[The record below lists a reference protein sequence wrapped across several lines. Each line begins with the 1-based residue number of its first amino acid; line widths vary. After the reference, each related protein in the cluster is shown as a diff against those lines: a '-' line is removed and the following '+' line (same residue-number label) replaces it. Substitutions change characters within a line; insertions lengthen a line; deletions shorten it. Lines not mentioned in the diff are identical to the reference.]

1 MKIFTFENNKTL
13 REALKKQIKEHIQS
27 SNFLMLKD
35 SIHILTRE
43 TLTAEY
49 LSMQLPK
56 DEIPSLCLEIRRL
69 RDFMS
74 ILKKEY
80 LESKKKELLEPFYC
94 ENLFYSI
101 ITKNKDTTEK
111 SEKNLRQLKLAKDLF
126 NAYEETISKCHK
138 FISKKYQEIF
148 KKFKKEKKNYLTEM
162 EALENLVKE
171 DFTKSKFLKSINF
184 PIYIFGID
192 NIEPLY
198 FKILSKISKL
208 IEINFFFCEPYLNH
222 ETLIL
227 KEIKQQTRY
236 KRKEETLI
244 SQTQLYFYEA
254 PEIHRE
260 VEFVARHILGKISE
274 SLDPNLHLTRIKV
287 IIPQNPSYAIALK
300 NSFMKMGIPFT
311 FVNELYVKKQ
321 TAYFNAVLSLIRLI
335 NSNFE
340 KNLALSL
347 FQNPCFSPLLP
358 RETNPDIKLRYKIKS
373 DLWVSLFNQL
383 HLSGFLDSEHRKQE
397 GFSEE
402 DYGTW
407 EKFWYRAALAYQGEV
422 VGEGLISE
430 EIREEIPIMLDI
442 TYLLFQDLIYLRE
455 VDFTPEEFVNYFLTI
470 LEVYLDPNYVSK
482 FEDQKNLEYYQKL
495 QNKVYE
501 DICSICKQ
509 LIHKDTRYGY
519 KMYLNFL
526 LDELLNLKEYS
537 GRILKYGVIVG
548 SFEDTNDIVLDY
560 IYALG
565 VDENQVPTK
574 ITPRE
579 YIKTLEYSKQ
589 EASKIYLYSKES
601 FYSILNNSAKE
612 IHLSYVNRD
621 SIGDKPIY
629 PSREL
634 LTLLE
639 LSKKY
644 NRNTEGFI
652 HIPLFTYLEP
662 NSKIF
667 EHLTLEEE
675 AIQTIWLKQLENEY
689 QVDMLVP
696 NWEEK
701 NQDQKSKAEKAWQQ
715 TPWKEKLF
723 EFYFIPKLKV
733 LVQSLPEEINLRKFL
748 QFLECPRK
756 YFYTNYLR
764 LEAEEEL
771 SEDLK
776 TFTYLQD
783 LDMIRN
789 FCFSV
794 FSTETKDYE
803 SLIQDVLSLG
813 QFPHGLLGEVEK
825 RKKKEFFM
833 KLIDGLNLQNWT
845 QIIVT
850 PKFRGEE
857 ELGGG
862 ELFDKKV
869 FFKTDFLFKNEQS
882 NYLTKL
888 VVSNNISWKTKL
900 ELYLQTQ
907 VLQKKNFKFEAM
919 VLQIKKDTKVEWKN
933 LDFINFS
940 EQINEF
946 LQKRWQKFVATGETS
961 FEAEPFQRPKNSYDG
976 GTCQYCRFKQA
987 CPGFNYGYE
996 SEEIFLENQA
1006 CGEILKKI

>member
-1 MKIFTFENNKTL
+1 
-13 REALKKQIKEHIQS
+13 
-27 SNFLMLKD
+27 
-35 SIHILTRE
+35 
-43 TLTAEY
+43 
-49 LSMQLPK
+49 
-56 DEIPSLCLEIRRL
+56 
-69 RDFMS
+69 
-74 ILKKEY
+74 
-80 LESKKKELLEPFYC
+80 
-94 ENLFYSI
+94 
-101 ITKNKDTTEK
+101 
-111 SEKNLRQLKLAKDLF
+111 
-126 NAYEETISKCHK
+126 
-138 FISKKYQEIF
+138 
-148 KKFKKEKKNYLTEM
+148 
-162 EALENLVKE
+162 
-171 DFTKSKFLKSINF
+171 
-184 PIYIFGID
+184 
-192 NIEPLY
+192 
-198 FKILSKISKL
+198 
-208 IEINFFFCEPYLNH
+208 
-222 ETLIL
+222 
-227 KEIKQQTRY
+227 
-236 KRKEETLI
+236 
-244 SQTQLYFYEA
+244 
-254 PEIHRE
+254 
-260 VEFVARHILGKISE
+260 
-274 SLDPNLHLTRIKV
+274 
-287 IIPQNPSYAIALK
+287 
-300 NSFMKMGIPFT
+300 
-311 FVNELYVKKQ
+311 
-321 TAYFNAVLSLIRLI
+321 
-335 NSNFE
+335 
-340 KNLALSL
+340 
-347 FQNPCFSPLLP
+347 
-358 RETNPDIKLRYKIKS
+358 
-373 DLWVSLFNQL
+373 
-383 HLSGFLDSEHRKQE
+383 
-397 GFSEE
+397 
-402 DYGTW
+402 
-407 EKFWYRAALAYQGEV
+407 
-422 VGEGLISE
+422 
-430 EIREEIPIMLDI
+430 
-442 TYLLFQDLIYLRE
+442 
-455 VDFTPEEFVNYFLTI
+455 
-470 LEVYLDPNYVSK
+470 
-482 FEDQKNLEYYQKL
+482 
-495 QNKVYE
+495 
-501 DICSICKQ
+501 
-509 LIHKDTRYGY
+509 
-519 KMYLNFL
+519 MYLNFL

-537 GRILKYGVIVG
+537 GRILKYGVIGG

>member
-13 REALKKQIKEHIQS
+13 YEALKKQIQEHIQS
-27 SNFLMLKD
+27 SKFLMLKD
-35 SIHILTRE
+35 FIHILTRE

-56 DEIPSLCLEIRRL
+56 DGIPSLCLEIRRL
-69 RDFMS
+69 RDFIS
-74 ILKKEY
+74 ILKEEY
-80 LESKKKELLEPFYC
+80 LESKKKKLLEPFHC

-101 ITKNKDTTEK
+101 IIQNKDIPVK
-111 SEKNLRQLKLAKDLF
+111 SEKNLRQLAKDLF
-126 NAYEETISKCHK
+126 NEYEETISKCHK

-148 KKFKKEKKNYLTEM
+148 KKFKSKKQNYLTEM
-162 EALENLVKE
+162 EVLENLLKQ

-192 NIEPLY
+192 NIEPIY
-198 FKILSKISKL
+198 FEILSKISKL

-222 ETLIL
+222 EILLL
-227 KEIKQQTRY
+227 KEIKQQVRY

-254 PEIHRE
+254 PEIYRE

-358 RETNPDIKLRYKIKS
+358 LETNPDIKLRYKIKS

-383 HLSGFLDSEHRKQE
+383 HLSGFLDLEHRKQE

-422 VGEGLISE
+422 VGEGLISD
-430 EIREEIPIMLDI
+430 EIREEIPTMLDI
-442 TYLLFQDLIYLRE
+442 TYLLLQDLIYLHE
-455 VDFTPEEFVNYFLTI
+455 VDFTPEQFVNYFLTI

-482 FEDQKNLEYYQKL
+482 FEEQKNLEYYQKL

-501 DICSICKQ
+501 DIRSICKQ
-509 LIHKDTRYGY
+509 LISTDTKYDY
-519 KMYLNFL
+519 KVYLNFL

-548 SFEDTNDIVLDY
+548 SFQDTNDIVLDY

-574 ITPRE
+574 ISPRE

-589 EASKIYLYSKES
+589 EAYKIYLYSKES
-601 FYSILNNSAKE
+601 FYSILNHSAKE

-639 LSKKY
+639 LSEKY

-689 QVDMLVP
+689 QIDLLVP

-701 NQDQKSKAEKAWQQ
+701 NQDQKSKAEEAWQEI
-715 TPWKEKLF
+715 PWKEKLF
-723 EFYFIPKLKV
+723 EFYFIPKLKDV
-733 LVQSLPEEINLRKFL
+733 VQSFPEEIGLHKFL

-764 LEAEEEL
+764 LQAEEEL

-783 LDMIRN
+783 LDMIKN
-789 FCFSV
+789 FCFS
-794 FSTETKDYE
+794 FFPAETKDYE

-825 RKKKEFFM
+825 RKKKEFFYE
-833 KLIDGLNLQNWT
+833 LIDGLKLKNWT
-845 QIIVT
+845 QIIVA
-850 PKFRGEE
+850 PKFRG
-857 ELGGG
+857 GGA
-862 ELFDKKV
+862 LFDKKV

-882 NYLTKL
+882 NYLSKL

-900 ELYLQTQ
+900 ELYLQKQ
-907 VLQKKNFKFEAM
+907 VLQKKNFKVETM
-919 VLQIKKDTKVEWKN
+919 VLQIKKDIKVEWKN
-933 LDFINFS
+933 LDFTNFS

-946 LQKRWQKFVATGETS
+946 LQKRWQKFTDTGEIS
-961 FEAEPFQRPKNSYDG
+961 FEAEPFQRPKTSYDG
-976 GTCQYCRFKQA
+976 GTCQYCHFKQA

-1006 CGEILKKI
+1006 CGEVLKKI